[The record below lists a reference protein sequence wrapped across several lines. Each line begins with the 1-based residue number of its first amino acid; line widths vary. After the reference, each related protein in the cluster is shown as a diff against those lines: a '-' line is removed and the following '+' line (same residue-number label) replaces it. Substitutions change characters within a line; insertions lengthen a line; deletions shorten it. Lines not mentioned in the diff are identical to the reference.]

1 MEKAYFKSL
10 LIIKELGIT
19 TEAEYKKALHKYPIL
34 SLKSLKLIANKKKFK
49 DIIKIAKE
57 VE

>member
-10 LIIKELGIT
+10 LIIKELNIK
-19 TEAEYKKALHKYPIL
+19 TETQYKEALHKYPIL
-34 SLKSLKLIANKKKFK
+34 SIKSLKLIANKKKFK
-49 DIIKIAKE
+49 DIVKIAKG